1 MYLLVAHV
9 LNRLVNDGLFQ
20 MLTGRMTRILLMQ
33 AFAADLRRLFN
44 EMESLDPEMM
54 ADVSRGTVTASAVV
68 ADESLNRILLQ
79 LVSVADTH
87 GVRFPRVFGIL
98 IKQVSACTAA

>member
-1 MYLLVAHV
+1 
-9 LNRLVNDGLFQ
+9 
-20 MLTGRMTRILLMQ
+20 MQ
-33 AFAADLRRLFN
+33 AFAADLRRLFTDI
-44 EMESLDPEMM
+44 ESLDPEMVV
-54 ADVSRGTVTASAVV
+54 DVSRGTVTASAVV

-98 IKQVSACTAA
+98 IKQALYFDRYTKILAPSLSVLSDERLILRDAMNY